1 MAMGFK
7 MTRRGIR
14 RLSHLCGALLLMSTV
29 ATSAAVA
36 ETHVISQ
43 KNKMFSAKEITI
55 AVGDEIE
62 FHNFDDTAH
71 SILSLTPGMEFD
83 LKTQRQ
89 NEVKKHTFTK
99 PGRLEIGCD
108 IHLKMSLIVNV
119 Q

>member
-1 MAMGFK
+1 MK
-7 MTRRGIR
+7 RSVSK
-14 RLSHLCGALLLMSTV
+14 RLGKFCAALSFMSAGA
-29 ATSAAVA
+29 APAFA
-36 ETHVISQ
+36 ETHIISQ
-43 KNKMFSAKEITI
+43 KDKTFSAKEITI

-62 FHNFDDTAH
+62 FHNLDDTAH

-89 NEVKKHTFTK
+89 NEVKKYTFTK

>member
-1 MAMGFK
+1 
-7 MTRRGIR
+7 MTRGGSK
-14 RLSHLCGALLLMSTV
+14 RLNHLGGALLFMSV
-29 ATSAAVA
+29 SAAPAFA

-71 SILSLTPGMEFD
+71 SILSMTPGMEFD

-89 NEVKKHTFTK
+89 NEVKKYTFTK
-99 PGRLEIGCD
+99 SGRLEIGCD
-108 IHLKMSLIVNV
+108 IHPKMSLIVNV
-119 Q
+119 K

>member
-1 MAMGFK
+1 
-7 MTRRGIR
+7 MTRRGTK
-14 RLSHLCGALLLMSTV
+14 RLSHLCGALLFMSV
-29 ATSAAVA
+29 SVGPAFA

-71 SILSLTPGMEFD
+71 SILSMTPGMEFD

-89 NEVKKHTFTK
+89 NEVKKYTFTK

-108 IHLKMSLIVNV
+108 IHPKMSLIVNV
-119 Q
+119 K

>member
-1 MAMGFK
+1 
-7 MTRRGIR
+7 MTRGGSK
-14 RLSHLCGALLLMSTV
+14 RLNHVGGALLFM
-29 ATSAAVA
+29 SAAAAPAFA

-43 KNKMFSAKEITI
+43 KDKTFSAKEITI

-62 FHNFDDTAH
+62 FHNLDDTAH
-71 SILSLTPGMEFD
+71 SILSMTPGMEFD

-89 NEVKKHTFTK
+89 NEVKKYTFTK

-108 IHLKMSLIVNV
+108 IHPKMSLIVNV

>member
-1 MAMGFK
+1 MR
-7 MTRRGIR
+7 RRGSKWVGE
-14 RLSHLCGALLLMSTV
+14 LYGALLFTCAV
-29 ATSAAVA
+29 AAPAFA

-43 KNKMFSAKEITI
+43 RDKTFSAKEITI

-89 NEVKKHTFTK
+89 NEIKKHTFTK

-108 IHLKMSLIVNV
+108 IHTKMSLIVNV
-119 Q
+119 K

>member
-1 MAMGFK
+1 MQ
-7 MTRRGIR
+7 RRESN
-14 RLSHLCGALLLMSTV
+14 RLIYLGGALLFMSV
-29 ATSAAVA
+29 SAAPALA
-36 ETHVISQ
+36 ETHIISQ
-43 KNKMFSAKEITI
+43 KDKTFSAKEITI

-89 NEVKKHTFTK
+89 NEIKKHTFTK

-108 IHLKMSLIVNV
+108 IHPKMSLIVNV
-119 Q
+119 K

>member
-1 MAMGFK
+1 MSRHRSKRLGELISVFVSMA
-7 MTRRGIR
+7 
-14 RLSHLCGALLLMSTV
+14 V
-29 ATSAAVA
+29 AAAPASA

-43 KNKMFSAKEITI
+43 KDKTFSAKEITI

-89 NEVKKHTFTK
+89 NEIKKHTFTK

-108 IHLKMSLIVNV
+108 IHPKMSLIVNV
-119 Q
+119 K